1 MSHLIVG
8 DGHYCGT
15 PAEAE
20 GWVRLL
26 RSAHAE
32 GVREV
37 SILGDFFELW
47 IGLRGLDA
55 AWQEPLFA
63 PLRELKA
70 AGVTLRY
77 VWGNKDFFIED
88 WNCRAKL
95 FDVVTDHLRLETP
108 AGPLYLEHGD
118 LVNTA
123 DRQYRL
129 WRALSRSAPFSLLA
143 RALPRRWLARAAERA
158 AEKMRGSNRYHKS
171 YFPEDQLRAK
181 ARALPPGPA
190 ILVFGHFHV
199 HHELTEGD
207 KKIITLPFLGGECA
221 GVWLDAKGARIF
233 KAESAPSQGD

>member
-15 PAEAE
+15 PGEAS
-20 GWVRLL
+20 GWTRLL
-26 RSAHAE
+26 AAARAQ

-47 IGLRGLDA
+47 IGLKGLDA
-55 AWQEPLFA
+55 AWQQPLFA
-63 PLRELKA
+63 PLRELQT

-88 WNCRAKL
+88 WNRRAEL
-95 FDVVTDHLRLETP
+95 FAVVSDQLRLETS
-108 AGPLYLEHGD
+108 AGPVYLAHGD
-118 LVNTA
+118 LVNRA

-143 RALPRRWLARAAERA
+143 RALPRRWLSQAAERA

-171 YFPEDQLRAK
+171 YFPEAQLRTR

-190 ILVFGHFHV
+190 TLVFGHFHV

-221 GVWLDAKGARIF
+221 GIWLDDAGARVF
-233 KAESAPSQGD
+233 RAEN